1 MVCRY
6 LTKMCDQVVSLIS
19 SEHAQTI
26 IWSEEDSE
34 VDDTL
39 EDSEDED
46 ESGRIVDFE
55 VAQTSEQEETVTVR
69 KGFRVSSSWLWLGRS
84 LTFVVQL
91 QADSPAIALP
101 KITAEDPNS
110 MEPAPIAPFLL
121 FGETNQGFMTVQYR
135 EAKVTREIFRGP
147 PMQLLQLEKLL

>member
-1 MVCRY
+1 MLYRY

-34 VDDTL
+34 DDDTL

-55 VAQTSEQEETVTVR
+55 VAQTNEQEETVTVQ
-69 KGFRVSSSWLWLGRS
+69 KGFKVGSS
-84 LTFVVQL
+84 
-91 QADSPAIALP
+91 
-101 KITAEDPNS
+101 
-110 MEPAPIAPFLL
+110 
-121 FGETNQGFMTVQYR
+121 
-135 EAKVTREIFRGP
+135 
-147 PMQLLQLEKLL
+147 